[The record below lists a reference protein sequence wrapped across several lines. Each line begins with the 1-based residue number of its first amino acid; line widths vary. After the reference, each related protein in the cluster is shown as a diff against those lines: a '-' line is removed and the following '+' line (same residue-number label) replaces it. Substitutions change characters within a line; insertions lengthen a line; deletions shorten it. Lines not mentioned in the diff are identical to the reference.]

1 MCIVR
6 YKICSVEK
14 FCIVRYKNGSA
25 RPPPDYLFRTI
36 QNEAL
41 MNDTPTR
48 TMYRYVEDAFDHFN
62 RELFDGTLPK
72 PLITF
77 QRDKSCVGMFM
88 YRRWQN
94 REEKY
99 THEIALNPLY
109 FVTHNPLELQQTIVH
124 EMCHLWQYEFG
135 TPSRRNY
142 HNREWAQKMESIGL
156 MPSDTGAP
164 GGKTTGQ
171 HMSDYP
177 LPGGRFYRACVAF
190 ERNHVLPL
198 ADRLGLFEAKQK
210 PRNRLSPELMQAL
223 HDGLEQVED
232 PPAQSIDC
240 EDDADSMP
248 SVAAAEGML
257 VATDF
262 SMVEQA
268 LYQPFPDQFIL
279 SANDDANEQ
288 EQAAKRLKVCYQ
300 CPSCL
305 MKLWGKPGLSVICG
319 ECHQPLLV
327 N

>member
-1 MCIVR
+1 MH
-6 YKICSVEK
+6 
-14 FCIVRYKNGSA
+14 
-25 RPPPDYLFRTI
+25 
-36 QNEAL
+36 
-41 MNDTPTR
+41 DTPTR

-62 RELFDGTLPK
+62 RELFDNNLPK
-72 PLITF
+72 PLFTF

-94 REEKY
+94 REDRY
-99 THEIALNPLY
+99 THEIALNPMY

-124 EMCHLWQYEFG
+124 EMCHLWQYECG
-135 TPSRRNY
+135 TPSRRSY

-223 HDGLEQVED
+223 HDELEQVEA
-232 PPAQSIDC
+232 PAVQSSNC
-240 EDDADSMP
+240 EDGVDSMP
-248 SVAAAEGML
+248 SVAAAEGMP

-262 SMVEQA
+262 STVELA
-268 LYQPFPDQFIL
+268 LYQPFPEQFVL
-279 SANDDANEQ
+279 AANDEDEVAQ
-288 EQAAKRLKVCYQ
+288 QLAAKRVKVCYQ
-300 CPSCL
+300 CPSCRV
-305 MKLWGKPGLSVICG
+305 KVWGKPDLSIICG
-319 ECHQPLLV
+319 DCHQSLLA